1 MKEKER
7 KKQHSLGLPFFMLQ
21 LLTLKWT
28 YGTSS
33 HNTRLQKLKC
43 FPGTTFKTQ
52 KQLKENLNKQPNKQ
66 WKKSQS
72 KEQNLN

>member
-1 MKEKER
+1 MKEKETT
-7 KKQHSLGLPFFMLQ
+7 HSLGLPFFNATT
-21 LLTLKWT
+21 LTLKWT
-28 YGTSS
+28 DRAASR
-33 HNTRLQKLKC
+33 NARLQKLKC

>member
-7 KKQHSLGLPFFMLQ
+7 KKQHTVSDCLFSCYNFDPEVDRQ
-21 LLTLKWT
+21 TA
-28 YGTSS
+28 S
-33 HNTRLQKLKC
+33 HNARLQKLKC